1 MPTSSR
7 PYRVIPTYQG
17 DVQLQQNIDSL
28 NQWAGLLHVAIDDG
42 RPTADKLSNYA
53 FGSTTVATVTPTIL
67 TTSVARAWV
76 YCCEFP
82 IIVNRI
88 RWWGIGAQTNHRV
101 AVYRFVD
108 SKLVIGPI
116 SLTSTANAWNSAAVS
131 SIRLEGGIPYIVA
144 WSTIATSTTA
154 GHRTSAAPVVWP
166 PLQSATTGNLRI
178 AGASNRSWYG
188 QFAVT
193 TGVLPDP
200 MPTLV
205 QGSGW
210 TGGLPLFYF
219 DSNSVA

>member
-7 PYRVIPTYQG
+7 PYRVIPTYAG
-17 DVQLQQNIDSL
+17 DQQLQQNVDSL
-28 NQWAGLLHVAIDDG
+28 NQWAGLLHAALDDG
-42 RPTADKLSNYA
+42 LPRAEKFNSYI
-53 FGSTTVATVTPTIL
+53 FGSGTLATVTPTVL

-82 IIVNRI
+82 IVVNRV
-88 RWWGIGAQTNHRV
+88 RWWGIGAVTAHRL

-108 SKLVIGPI
+108 SAQVIAPL
-116 SLTSTANAWNSAAVS
+116 SLTSTANAWNSASVS
-131 SIRLEGGIPYIVA
+131 SIKLEGGIPYVVA
-144 WSTIATSTTA
+144 WSTTATGTTA
-154 GHRTSAAPVVWP
+154 GHRTCATPAVWP

-178 AGASNRSWYG
+178 ASTANRSWFG

-193 TGVLPDP
+193 SGVLPDP

-210 TGGLPLFYF
+210 TGGIPLFLF
-219 DSNSVA
+219 DSNSAA